1 MKLFSLN
8 KEYFFNLFY
17 NYLYPQMCMKNA
29 KILYIMKYFDFH
41 QILILK
47 NIQYFIYHDYNFSNL
62 FNSLFI
68 LFRKRMKYL
77 IKLLML
83 ALNNL

>member
-29 KILYIMKYFDFH
+29 KILYIMKYFDFP
-41 QILILK
+41 K
-47 NIQYFIYHDYNFSNL
+47 ASDFYYNH
-62 FNSLFI
+62 
-68 LFRKRMKYL
+68 
-77 IKLLML
+77 
-83 ALNNL
+83 